1 LRARSLKH
9 EYELYVERE
18 IEQYKDSIPR
28 HALLKI
34 GDEAVAALRREQQ
47 LVLTELVL
55 CEEVDRIIKRRLR
68 VPGYQAWS
76 RRCFHTLQQYQKPE
90 HWGLC
95 AESPLVRT
103 IQTDGDGHVLVAGE
117 AGERT
122 ALYLAAHGCAVT
134 AVELRGGALE
144 RVMEAARAAGLTQRV
159 RGCPTD
165 IGHWTPDV
173 PLNAVVC
180 TPAAFAGLSHTERK
194 QVIELLQRATRD
206 GGVHL
211 VETIV
216 AGQEA
221 MSLAE
226 LRASYAGWDISI
238 ERDGALA
245 KAFVARKGAA

>member
-1 LRARSLKH
+1 MRVRSLRH

-18 IEQYKDSIPR
+18 IEQYKDSLPR
-28 HALLKI
+28 NALLKI
-34 GDEAVAALRREQQ
+34 GDEAVAALRREPQFA
-47 LVLTELVL
+47 LTELVL
-55 CEEVDRIIKRRLR
+55 CEEVDRIIRRRLR
-68 VPGYQAWS
+68 IPGYPAWS
-76 RRCFHTLQQYQKPE
+76 RRCFRMLQQYRRPE

-95 AESPLVRT
+95 PESALVRA
-103 IQTDGDGHVLVAGE
+103 IQPDGEGHVLVAGE

-134 AVELRGGALE
+134 TVELRAGALE
-144 RVMEAARAAGLTQRV
+144 RVLAAAEKAGLTQQV
-159 RGCPTD
+159 RGCLTD

-180 TPAAFAGLSHTERK
+180 TPAAFAGLTPAERGK
-194 QVIELLQRATRD
+194 VIELLQRATRD

-216 AGQEA
+216 VGQEA

-226 LRASYAGWDISI
+226 LRESYAGWDISI
-238 ERDGALA
+238 ERDGTAA
-245 KAFVARKGAA
+245 DAFVARKGAA